1 VLLVKDYNGENLQS
15 LALSELRQME
25 VIEISEGKRLGYI
38 CDIVFDDE
46 LKKIDGFIIPP
57 QSGVFSLFKKKDE
70 VFIKWDQI
78 CVIGI
83 DIILINMEN
92 KKSND
97 VQINNIKLQ
106 EDNS

>member
-1 VLLVKDYNGENLQS
+1 MKEYNGENLQS

-46 LKKIDGFIIPP
+46 LKQIDGFIIPP
-57 QSGVFSLFKKKDE
+57 QNGVFSLFKKKE
-70 VFIKWDQI
+70 EFFIKWDQI

-83 DIILINMEN
+83 DIILINMQN